1 MVSRR
6 VRVRVHGVAGEK
18 IAPEIIRVSEEHL
31 PVHGARK
38 VWRQLRREGF
48 RVTCCTVER
57 FMRALSGWTGL
68 ATVGSSSRSTTFPPT
83 EFRQTAEEPAVTPPS
98 ASAERQDAGVLGL
111 RTRRSRPFPAAY
123 LEMYYRQQPLAEGE
137 GFKEPAEVEI
147 GMAGRRGPC
156 GKRARSHRHAHP
168 RTPADL
174 DPAQGL

>member
-1 MVSRR
+1 M
-6 VRVRVHGVAGEK
+6 RVHGVAGEK
-18 IAPEIIRVSEEHL
+18 IAPEIIRVYEEHL

-48 RVTCCTVER
+48 RVACCT
-57 FMRALSGWTGL
+57 
-68 ATVGSSSRSTTFPPT
+68 
-83 EFRQTAEEPAVTPPS
+83 
-98 ASAERQDAGVLGL
+98 VLGL
-111 RTRRSRPFPAAY
+111 RMRRSRPFPAAY
-123 LEMYYRQQPLAEGE
+123 SEMYYRQQSLAEGE

-156 GKRARSHRHAHP
+156 GKRARSHRHAHA